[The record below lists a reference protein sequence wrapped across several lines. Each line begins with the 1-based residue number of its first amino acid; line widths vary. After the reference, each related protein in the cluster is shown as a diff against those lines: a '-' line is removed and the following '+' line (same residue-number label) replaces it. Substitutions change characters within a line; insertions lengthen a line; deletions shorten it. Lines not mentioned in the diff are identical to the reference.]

1 LKLHEEDIGF
11 IGLIVK
17 LYELITTFV
26 EAFEVKILEDLTSL
40 VISS

>member
-1 LKLHEEDIGF
+1 VEDIGF

-17 LYELITTFV
+17 LYGLITTFV

-40 VISS
+40 VKQV